1 MPFPFTPV
9 WAVPIKLVL
18 KPRQPGAGDRRR
30 SLHVLLIEDD
40 ALVASGV
47 VAGLRLHGF
56 TVDHADSAREADA
69 ALAASHFDVAVLDLG
84 LPDEDGIS
92 LLVRWRARGVQLPL
106 LILTARDALAHRLAG
121 LRSGADDYL
130 LKPFE
135 LDELVARLH
144 ALLRRSAGRSVDRIE
159 HGALSFE
166 PATGD
171 VWLHGKPV
179 ELARREKTLLHT
191 LLQHPRQILSADQLR
206 DRLYGLG
213 QDVESNAVN
222 VHIHHL
228 RRKLGPGIVETV
240 RGIGYRLG
248 GAA

>member
-1 MPFPFTPV
+1 M
-9 WAVPIKLVL
+9 
-18 KPRQPGAGDRRR
+18 
-30 SLHVLLIEDD
+30 HVLLIEDD

-47 VAGLRLHGF
+47 AAGLRLHGF
-56 TVDHADSAREADA
+56 TVDHVDSAR
-69 ALAASHFDVAVLDLG
+69 LAAAAAAAARLAIAVQDHGQPEEDRLSHHA
-84 LPDEDGIS
+84 P
-92 LLVRWRARGVQLPL
+92 WRARGVQMPL
-106 LILTARDALAHRLAG
+106 LILTARDALAHRVAG
-121 LRSGADDYL
+121 LRGGADDYL

-166 PATGD
+166 PETGD
-171 VWLHGKPV
+171 VWLHGRPV

-191 LLQHPRQILSADQLR
+191 LLQHPGRILSADQLR

-240 RGIGYRLG
+240 RGLGYRLG
-248 GAA
+248 DAA

>member
-1 MPFPFTPV
+1 M
-9 WAVPIKLVL
+9 
-18 KPRQPGAGDRRR
+18 R
-30 SLHVLLIEDD
+30 VLLVEDD
-40 ALVASGV
+40 DLIAHGIQ
-47 VAGLRLHGF
+47 AGLR
-56 TVDHADSAREADA
+56 AREMMADRVKTA
-69 ALAASHFDVAVLDLG
+69 AQAEAMLSAAHFQVVILDLG
-84 LPDEDGIS
+84 LPDEDGMG
-92 LLVRWRARGVQLPL
+92 LLARWRARGVQMPL
-106 LILTARDALAHRLAG
+106 LILTARDALAHRVEG

-144 ALLRRSAGRSVDRIE
+144 ALLRRCAGRSVDRIE

-171 VWLHGKPV
+171 VWLHGQPV
-179 ELARREKTLLHT
+179 ELARRERTLLYT

-240 RGIGYRLG
+240 RGLGYRLG
-248 GAA
+248 AAA